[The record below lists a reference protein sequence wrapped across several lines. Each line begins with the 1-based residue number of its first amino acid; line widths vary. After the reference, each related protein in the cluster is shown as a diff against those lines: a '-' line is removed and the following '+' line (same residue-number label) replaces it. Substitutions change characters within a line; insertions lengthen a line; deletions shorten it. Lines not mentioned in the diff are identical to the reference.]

1 MAAVRPDG
9 RRSCPDGRGRGFRRG
24 PGSPVGRGFADLG
37 SSLVALVRIPNT
49 LRSLTGGVGEL
60 TVDGADLA
68 AVLVSLEARHPG
80 FEERLMTDDGRLQ
93 GFVNVFIDDTECRR
107 LEGLAASVGADTVV
121 SIVPAVA
128 GG

>member
-1 MAAVRPDG
+1 M
-9 RRSCPDGRGRGFRRG
+9 
-24 PGSPVGRGFADLG
+24 
-37 SSLVALVRIPNT
+37 ALVRIPNT

-68 AVLVSLEARHPG
+68 AVLVALEARHPG

-107 LEGLAASVGADTVV
+107 LEGLAA
-121 SIVPAVA
+121 
-128 GG
+128 

>member
-1 MAAVRPDG
+1 M
-9 RRSCPDGRGRGFRRG
+9 
-24 PGSPVGRGFADLG
+24 
-37 SSLVALVRIPNT
+37 ALVRIPNT

-107 LEGLAASVGADTVV
+107 PGGCRRVIAAFLVAIRGFAGLT
-121 SIVPAVA
+121 
-128 GG
+128 

>member
-1 MAAVRPDG
+1 MA
-9 RRSCPDGRGRGFRRG
+9 F
-24 PGSPVGRGFADLG
+24 
-37 SSLVALVRIPNT
+37 VRIPNT

-68 AVLVSLEARHPG
+68 AVLVALEARHPG

-107 LEGLAASVGADTVV
+107 VEGLAASVGAGTVV